1 MSGYIFFA
9 TCVYGRWPPDR
20 SFVTLCSPMD
30 RAHIERI
37 SKALADETRLLIF
50 EAISK
55 SHEINCGQ
63 IVSLQGV
70 TPATVSH
77 HLKILAYA
85 GLIECARRGQF
96 VYSRVDRKTL
106 SQYTR
111 ALSVLAR
118 PRKK

>member
-1 MSGYIFFA
+1 
-9 TCVYGRWPPDR
+9 
-20 SFVTLCSPMD
+20 MD
-30 RAHIERI
+30 RAHIESI

-55 SHEINCGQ
+55 SDEMNCGQ

-77 HLKILAYA
+77 HLKILADA

-96 VYSRVDRKTL
+96 VYSRVNRKTL
-106 SQYTR
+106 SEYTR
-111 ALSVLAR
+111 SLTSLAR
-118 PRKK
+118 QRKR